1 MPLRILLA
9 DDHAIVRQGFK
20 ALLERAGFDVVGE
33 AEDGQQA
40 IELAGKLHPDIA
52 VLDVAMPIL
61 NGIDACRRIRKV
73 SDQTKIILL
82 TMHTQKKFVLES
94 LRAGVRGYVI
104 KSAAANELLQAI
116 RTVCKGNPYL
126 TPEIANVMVEGYLQG
141 DDGQGASLGDRERQ
155 VLQLIA
161 EGKTNK
167 EIAEILKIT
176 VKTAESHRAHL
187 MDKLQIHETAGLV
200 RYAIREGLIQA

>member
-9 DDHAIVRQGFK
+9 DDHAIVREGFK
-20 ALLERAGFDVVGE
+20 ALLERAGFEVVGE
-33 AEDGQQA
+33 AEDGHQA

-61 NGIDACRRIRKV
+61 NGIDASRGIRKV

-82 TMHTQKKFVLES
+82 TMHSHKKFVTES

-116 RTVCKGNPYL
+116 RTVGQGNPYL
-126 TPEIANVMVEGYLQG
+126 TPEVAKVMVEGYLQG
-141 DDGQGASLGDRERQ
+141 NDGQPQSLGDRERQ
-155 VLQLIA
+155 VLQLVA

-167 EIAEILKIT
+167 EVADILDIT

-187 MDKLQIHETAGLV
+187 MEKLQIHDTAGLV
-200 RYAIREGLIQA
+200 RYAIREGLVQP

>member
-20 ALLERAGFDVVGE
+20 ALLERAGFEVVGE
-33 AEDGQQA
+33 ADNGQEA
-40 IELAGKLHPDIA
+40 INLADKLHPDVA
-52 VLDVAMPIL
+52 VIDVAMPIL
-61 NGIDACRRIRKV
+61 NGIDACRGIRKA

-141 DDGQGASLGDRERQ
+141 DDAQGACLGDRERQ